1 MGGYSPRIMQL
12 TLAELY
18 ASPDH
23 YLHSFDG
30 DAAVFVPM
38 DRAAYRASI
47 FLDDRIA
54 PARPGTLRLPL
65 ATLVDPPAPRP
76 AHWIF
81 HVAHCGSTLLAR
93 ALEALG
99 DGLVLREP
107 LALRQLALAPD
118 PGRLRLALGLLTR
131 RYDNAAPTLIKAN
144 VPVNFILDDL
154 AASGAVA
161 RGIVLHC
168 GLEDYLAAIL
178 RSDNHR
184 AWLRNVT
191 GQLGAR
197 LGIDPELADGELGAA
212 LWLAQQRRF
221 AALVAAQPGVRSLD
235 AEHFFAAPG
244 PVLGSAA
251 RHLDIAPAPEAV
263 AALVAGPLF
272 ATYSKNPAHAFDN
285 AARLAR
291 RAALGPEVEEDI
303 ARAVAWLERHAPD
316 AAEVSASVAE
326 AALEL

>member
-1 MGGYSPRIMQL
+1 MSL

-38 DRAAYRASI
+38 DAAAYRASI

-65 ATLVDPPAPRP
+65 GILTDPPPVQP
-76 AHWIF
+76 AQWIF

-93 ALEALG
+93 ALGELG
-99 DGLVLREP
+99 GNLVLREP
-107 LALRQLALAPD
+107 LALRQLGLESD
-118 PGRLRLALGLLTR
+118 PARLRLALGLLTR
-131 RYDNAAPTLIKAN
+131 RYEDAGPTLIKAN

-184 AWLRNVT
+184 GWLRTVT
-191 GQLGAR
+191 GHLAGYLG
-197 LGIDPELADGELGAA
+197 DLAGRPDGELGAA
-212 LWLAQQRRF
+212 LWIAQQRRF
-221 AALVAAQPGVRSLD
+221 AALIAAQPGVRSLD

-244 PVLGSAA
+244 PALTGAA
-251 RHLDIAPAPEAV
+251 RHLGIAAGPEAV
-263 AALVAGPLF
+263 AALIAGPLF
-272 ATYSKNPAHAFDN
+272 ATYSKNPAQAFDN

-291 RAALGPEVEEDI
+291 RSALGAGVERDI
-303 ARAVAWLERHAPD
+303 AQGLAWLERHAPD
-316 AAEVSASVAE
+316 AAAIAAVVAAAS
-326 AALEL
+326 LEP